1 MILFIEGPR
10 HSGKTFLINNFLETC
25 NDPRLEYYK
34 FYFANHVKTLDMVSD
49 EKSPSLHYFSLG
61 NIMTI
66 MEMNQRPEYKD
77 KIWVFDRAIVS
88 AYTWAIL
95 RGRLTKTKAELEYF
109 SLLSSD
115 LFKNCKTLVVSVA
128 GQTGDSGR
136 TKDTWDGAHST
147 QEEQSQMAH
156 LLDIGRSWLSN
167 SDSDNG
173 LSIVFNHFDEL
184 SATLFNNEC
193 YRLLGIEPNK

>member
-1 MILFIEGPR
+1 MILFVEGPR
-10 HSGKTFLINNFLETC
+10 HSGKTFLINNFLKEC
-25 NDPRLEYYK
+25 SDPRLEYYK
-34 FYFANHVKTLDMVSD
+34 FYFANHVKTLDMVAD

-77 KIWVFDRAIVS
+77 KIWIFDRAIVS

-95 RGRLTKTKAELEYF
+95 RGRLSKSKAELEYF

-128 GQTGDSGR
+128 GQTGDSAR
-136 TKDTWDGAHST
+136 AKDTWDGAHST
-147 QEEQSQMAH
+147 QEEQSTMAH
-156 LLDIGRSWLSN
+156 LLDIGNTWLANSSSN
-167 SDSDNG
+167 NG
-173 LSIVFNHFDEL
+173 LSISFNHFD
-184 SATLFNNEC
+184 SASAGCFNAEC

>member
-10 HSGKTFLINNFLETC
+10 HSGKTFLINNFLASC

-34 FYFANHVKTLDMVSD
+34 FYFANHVKNLGMVAD
-49 EKSPSLHYFSLG
+49 DQSPSLHYFSLG

-77 KIWVFDRAIVS
+77 KIWIFDRAIVS

-95 RGRLTKTKAELEYF
+95 RGRLSATKAELEYF
-109 SLLSSD
+109 SLLKSE
-115 LFKNCKTLVVSVA
+115 LYQNCKTLVVSVT
-128 GQTGDSGR
+128 GQTGDSAR
-136 TKDTWDGAHST
+136 SKDTWDGAHST

-156 LLDIGRSWLSN
+156 LLDIGRSWLAKSSLN
-167 SDSDNG
+167 NG
-173 LSIVFNHFDEL
+173 LSIMVNQFDAASASAFNR
-184 SATLFNNEC
+184 EC
-193 YRLLGIEPNK
+193 YQLLGIEPNK